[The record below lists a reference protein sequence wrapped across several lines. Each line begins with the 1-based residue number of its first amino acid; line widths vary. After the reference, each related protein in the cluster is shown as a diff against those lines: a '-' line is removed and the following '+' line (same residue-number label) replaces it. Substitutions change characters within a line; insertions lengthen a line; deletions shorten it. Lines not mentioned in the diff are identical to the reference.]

1 MAKDVEKNKPEE
13 QVAEGGK
20 EKKKSSKLKWI
31 IIGIVVLLVLG
42 GGVLLMLGGA
52 GAYFFNK
59 SANKEAQAPAKP
71 PIGAVWAPDVF
82 IINLADADAD
92 RYLKVIMNFELSDP
106 LAVAE
111 LDVMKPK
118 VRDMVLSVLTVK
130 GLKDV
135 NNFEGKQRLK
145 EEIALRLNNQMTK
158 GKVVQV
164 YFTDFVVQ

>member
-13 QVAEGGK
+13 QAAEGGK
-20 EKKKSSKLKWI
+20 EKKKSPMLKWI
-31 IIGIVVLLVLG
+31 IIGVVLLLVLG
-42 GGVLLMLGGA
+42 GGGA
-52 GAYFFNK
+52 GAYFFLNK
-59 SANKEAQAPAKP
+59 SANKEALAPAKP
-71 PIGAVWAPDVF
+71 AIGAVWAPDVC
-82 IINLADADAD
+82 IINLADSDAD

-130 GLKDV
+130 GFKDV

-145 EEIALRLNNQMTK
+145 EEIAMRLNNHLTK

>member
-13 QVAEGGK
+13 QPAEGGK
-20 EKKKSSKLKWI
+20 EKKKGSKLKWI
-31 IIGIVVLLVLG
+31 IIGIVVVLVLG
-42 GGVLLMLGGA
+42 GG
-52 GAYFFNK
+52 GAYFFLNK
-59 SANKEAQAPAKP
+59 SAGKEAQAPAKP

-92 RYLKVIMNFELSDP
+92 RYLKVVMNFELSDP

-111 LDVMKPK
+111 LEVMKPK
-118 VRDMVLSVLTVK
+118 VRDMVLGVLTVK
-130 GLKDV
+130 GIKDL

-145 EEIALRLNNQMTK
+145 EDIAMRLNNHLTK

-164 YFTDFVVQ
+164 YFTDFVIQ